1 MPVASPIASPG
12 STQLLLAS
20 LAIAL
25 VGVGWGVYWIP
36 TRWMQAHGVGPA
48 WMSMIT
54 SLVVLAAT
62 LPLFLRYPEALR
74 GVTLHGLI
82 TGALLAAGF
91 SVYNVSLILTTV
103 VTAVLLFYVSP
114 VWSALLGWLIHGE
127 RLSLP
132 RLAALIFGLSG
143 LILTL
148 GFDHGW
154 PIPRQLGDWLAL
166 TAGILW
172 ALGSVRSY
180 TTTEPGMLN
189 NLLSFNLGG
198 TASSLVCVVVL
209 PAAAGSSV
217 PTLAAWQA
225 TLPALIALGL
235 LFVLPSA
242 LILVWGTQNLPAPR
256 VGILMMTE
264 VIAGTLTAAALAN
277 EPFGPRQMTGCLL
290 IVAAGVLEVLSRVP
304 SRSQPETL
312 TA

>member
-1 MPVASPIASPG
+1 MPVANPRSHH
-12 STQLLLAS
+12 LLLAS
-20 LAIAL
+20 LAIAV

-48 WMSMIT
+48 WMSMTT
-54 SLVVLAAT
+54 SLVVLVVT
-62 LPLFLRYPEALR
+62 LPLFLRYPAALR
-74 GVTLHGLI
+74 GVTLRGLI

-114 VWSALLGWLIHGE
+114 LWSALLGWLRHGE
-127 RLSLP
+127 QLSWP
-132 RLAALIFGLSG
+132 RLAALVFGFSG
-143 LILTL
+143 LVLTL
-148 GFDHGW
+148 RFDHGL

-166 TAGILW
+166 AAGVLW
-172 ALGSVRSY
+172 AVGSVRSY
-180 TTTEPGMLN
+180 TTAEPGMLN

-198 TASSLVCVVVL
+198 AVSSLACAMIL
-209 PAAAGSSV
+209 PASAGSAI
-217 PTLAAWQA
+217 PTLAAWAA

-264 VIAGTLTAAALAN
+264 VIAGTLTAAAFAN
-277 EPFGPRQMTGCLL
+277 EPFGPRQIAGCLL

-304 SRSQPETL
+304 PRFQPEASTP
-312 TA
+312 